1 MGYTLTF
8 KTLADK
14 TCIVKIDG
22 GGTAL
27 TGAANPFIFD
37 EDADTNLL
45 NVIRVKTGYL
55 NLIETTNGELDG
67 LFATTNTQHSVEATL
82 GGRLI
87 FYGYMQAQ
95 NFGKRFAPAPQEI
108 SFPVISPLGVIAEKH
123 LNPIISQNPGI
134 TTLGTVMK
142 EICTALGY
150 DKIMVPENLLA
161 DGVNPMHVSVNNF
174 LLSPYNDNFGYGKE
188 DVFSPL
194 TYEEFMEA
202 FCNLYGVIAHD
213 SLYHYSAHREGDVD
227 VDYKVLV
234 FSRYNYSGNY
244 KMMDVST
251 LIDTSVVGTSY
262 TPVSRTFTAIFDI
275 STADGKEERIVPLG
289 KLEIDHDEYVIEEDM
304 TLKLSTC
311 GNNPSGRIGS
321 MHEIEGKVMY
331 LIPVAESDGNP
342 WSSEYYSLN
351 TADYGSGY
359 HGTDMV
365 RIGGTGDKE
374 VIQIYWG
381 DSAHPDKPLFS
392 YCFMKIPR
400 TDFGIL
406 MRTMS
411 HLYSYRIK
419 VFSDQKWLKKDTY
432 GNLSWSNSMQTIDFS
447 WNTDSGEYR
456 IDGIPKTN
464 KPIFIDLMAAGAT
477 VQYSDDPVTQLSL
490 TIKDTPLTVYDEIT
504 TNPIRTI
511 KQEGFQDEQGINMLF
526 HDYIDNP
533 GRIIGGSLLAQ
544 NDYAYMFTPLKVLTI
559 TAKRKSTNTLDIF
572 RFAIDNFTIDS
583 DSGWKMLSISEDV
596 KNDDITMTFCKN
608 QS

>member
-8 KTLADK
+8 KTLANK

-27 TGAANPFIFD
+27 TGAANPFVFD

-55 NLIETTNGELDG
+55 NLIETTNGSLDG
-67 LFATTNTQHSVEATL
+67 LFATTNTQHTVEATL
-82 GGRLI
+82 DSKLI
-87 FYGYMQAQ
+87 FYGYLQAQ
-95 NFGKRFAPAPQEI
+95 NFGKRYAPAPQEI
-108 SFPVISPLGVIAEKH
+108 SFPIISPLGVIAEKH
-123 LNPIISQNPGI
+123 LNPIISNIPGV
-134 TTLGTVMK
+134 TTLGTVMN

-161 DGVNPMHVSVNNF
+161 DSVNPMHVSVNNF
-174 LLSPYNDNFGYGKE
+174 LLSPYNYNYGYGKE
-188 DVFSPL
+188 DLFSPL
-194 TYEEFMEA
+194 TYQEFLEA

-213 SLYHYSAHREGDVD
+213 SLYRVSST
-227 VDYKVLV
+227 DYKVLL
-234 FSRYNYSGNY
+234 FARYNYSGNY

-251 LIDTSVVGTSY
+251 LGDPSVVGTSY
-262 TPVSRTFTAIFDI
+262 TPVSRTFTTLFDI
-275 STADGKEERIVPLG
+275 STADGKEERVVPIG

-311 GNNPSGRIGS
+311 GDHPTGRIGS
-321 MHEIEGKVMY
+321 MWNVGQVMY

-342 WSSEYYSLN
+342 WSSDYYSLN
-351 TADYGSGY
+351 TAEYISYAEMGDK
-359 HGTDMV
+359 V
-365 RIGGTGDKE
+365 RIGGTGDNE
-374 VIQIYWG
+374 VIEISWG
-381 DSAHPDKPLFS
+381 DSSHPDKPLFS

-406 MRTMS
+406 MRTKD
-411 HLYSYRIK
+411 HLYNYRIK
-419 VFSDQKWLKKDTY
+419 VFSDGKWLKKDTH
-432 GNLSWSNSMQTIDFS
+432 GNITWDSTMQTIDFT
-447 WNTDSGEYR
+447 WNTDTGEYR
-456 IDGIPKTN
+456 IDNIPKTT
-464 KPIFIDLMAAGAT
+464 KPVFIDIMAAGSS
-477 VQYSDDPVTQLSL
+477 VVYFGDPVTKLGL
-490 TIKDTPLTVYDEIT
+490 IVKDNPLAVYDEIT

-559 TAKRKSTNTLDIF
+559 TAKKTAANNLNNF
-572 RFAIDNFTIDS
+572 RFMIDTFSIDGE
-583 DSGWKMLSISEDV
+583 SGWKMIAASEEPW
-596 KNDDITMTFCKN
+596 NDNLTMTFCKN